1 MEKDLR
7 QFEEKKKN
15 SLISEA
21 IYKNNKLLYNLK
33 QEINNL
39 SFEIMNKET
48 PVENREKLSGKFLF
62 IKKQRSLLYPELP
75 N

>member
-21 IYKNNKLLYNLK
+21 IYKNNKLLYSLK
-33 QEINNL
+33 QEKNNV
-39 SFEIMNKET
+39 SIEIMNKET
-48 PVENREKLSGKFLF
+48 HFENKEKLLGKL
-62 IKKQRSLLYPELP
+62 III
-75 N
+75 

>member
-48 PVENREKLSGKFLF
+48 PVENREKLLGKFLF